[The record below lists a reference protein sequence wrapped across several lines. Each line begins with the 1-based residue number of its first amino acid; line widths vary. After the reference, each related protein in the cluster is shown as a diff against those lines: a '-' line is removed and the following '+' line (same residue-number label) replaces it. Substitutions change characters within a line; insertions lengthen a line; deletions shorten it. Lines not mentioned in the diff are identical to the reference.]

1 MTSEKKITLE
11 DLAATLKNVVE
22 HMQKEFQ
29 KQEDQLTRILNDM
42 PKTSKGNDVIQDGKF

>member
-1 MTSEKKITLE
+1 MSSEKPLTLE
-11 DLAATLKNVVE
+11 SLASTLKDVVE
-22 HMQKEFQ
+22 HMQKQFQ